1 MIENMQ
7 DIDKIIGN
15 MLLKQ
20 SGLNRQNI
28 VNGLSVRGPELSKFI
43 TETVKQSYD
52 LTDVVIIFERMALDE
67 SNTNI
72 DETESDDSIRES
84 IAEKISINIY
94 GNQSF
99 AMAKTLKARFESE
112 KVREDLLN
120 SGIHLMQ
127 VTNVDTLNEF
137 MNEMLWHRASF
148 DLEIAYEISVNQI
161 DLPYSIEK
169 TDINFED

>member
-7 DIDKIIGN
+7 DVDKIIGN

-28 VNGLSVRGPELSKFI
+28 VNGLSVHGPELSKFI

-52 LTDVVIIFERMALDE
+52 LTDVVIIFERMALNENDVNFDE
-67 SNTNI
+67 A
-72 DETESDDSIRES
+72 ETDSIRES
-84 IAEKISINIY
+84 IAEKVSINIY

-112 KVREDLLN
+112 KVREDLLD

-127 VTNVDTLNEF
+127 VTNVDALNEF
-137 MNEMLWHRASF
+137 MNEVIWHRASF
-148 DLEIAYEISVNQI
+148 DLNIAYEISVNQI

-169 TDINFED
+169 TSIYFED

>member
-67 SNTNI
+67 GNTNI

-127 VTNVDTLNEF
+127 F

>member
-7 DIDKIIGN
+7 DIDKVIGN
-15 MLLKQ
+15 ILLKQ

-28 VNGLSVRGPELSKFI
+28 VNGLSVRGSELSKFI

-67 SNTNI
+67 GNTNI
-72 DETESDDSIRES
+72 GETESDDSIRES